1 MAEGHTLGDP
11 AHVGLDNQG
20 GRAKP
25 ATALCILVREQV
37 ALPLAITLH
46 LAGGGIF
53 KPL

>member
-1 MAEGHTLGDP
+1 MAEGQALCDP
-11 AHVGLDNQG
+11 AHVGLDHQG
-20 GRAKP
+20 RLAQP

-46 LAGGGIF
+46 LAGGGKF

>member
-1 MAEGHTLGDP
+1 MAEGHTLSDP
-11 AHVGLDNQG
+11 AHVGLDYQG
-20 GRAKP
+20 RRTQP

-46 LAGGGIF
+46 LAGGGKF